1 MTFPASRTI
10 TPSMDHDDLTDR
22 LRALGEQPVP
32 EAARHQH
39 LSRMTATTPAA
50 APRRFGHFAVAAAAI
65 VGFFAGSTGLAM
77 AGALPDPAQGV
88 VHDVLSTISVQVPDG
103 TPGHRGS
110 CVSAAAK
117 ISDPEAKATAK
128 AACPKGGPPVA
139 GEAPG
144 RSGEARTKADKHGE
158 DPCRGKPPWAGRN
171 DMTEAEKQ
179 AAKEQRAAQCGRTL
193 EAEGADDADDAA
205 EREREAAEEQR
216 EAAEEEQQQQ
226 QAPAP
231 VLPEP
236 PNAGAEAE
244 PTDPPAPD
252 ADADAVEP
260 DAEAPVD
267 PEG

>member
-1 MTFPASRTI
+1 MTFPTSRTI

-39 LSRMTATTPAA
+39 LSRMTATTPTA

-88 VHDVLSTISVQVPDG
+88 AHDVLSTISVQVPDG

-139 GEAPG
+139 GQAPGRSGEAPG
-144 RSGEARTKADKHGE
+144 RSGEAKADKHAD

-179 AAKEQRAAQCGRTL
+179 AAKEQRAAECGRTL
-193 EAEGADDADDAA
+193 DADDAADDAA

-216 EAAEEEQQQQ
+216 EAAEAEEEEQQQQ
-226 QAPAP
+226 QQQPQQQ
-231 VLPEP
+231 VLS
-236 PNAGAEAE
+236 
-244 PTDPPAPD
+244 
-252 ADADAVEP
+252 ADTS
-260 DAEAPVD
+260 
-267 PEG
+267 GM